1 MKRKLEMFQRKN
13 ADSQRYLRDR
23 VLNGKLKGSPKCS
36 KEKRGENE
44 EKKIK
49 VVANE
54 EELETIKKLV
64 VKNAK
69 RYSVPNLNRVE
80 NKRTIHHEFDE
91 LVF

>member
-1 MKRKLEMFQRKN
+1 MFQKKN
-13 ADSQRYLRDR
+13 ADSQKYLRDR
-23 VLNGKLKGSPKCS
+23 ILNCKLKCSPKCS

-49 VVANE
+49 VEVNE
-54 EELETIKKLV
+54 EELESIKRMV

-80 NKRTIHHEFDE
+80 NKRTIHHENYE